1 MNTAFSL
8 LELLVT
14 MTIVIILILM
24 GMRFYNTQKQS
35 SYMSWAKAE
44 MIDISKIMKAAK
56 GYDGYYHQFIY
67 AMGYQPKGK
76 IYASVGTAASP
87 TSICCSQ
94 YPDPG
99 ADPCCRKD
107 PLTDACVG
115 YLYYN
120 CKAGGIHTATDN
132 TEICGFSG
140 ASCVRA
146 SPRLLPLATSRF
158 STCRPNPTS
167 WCDCEHFTVGAI
179 TFLGQELSINQLGEL
194 CEKN

>member
-1 MNTAFSL
+1 MGQELDNMNTAFSL

-99 ADPCCRKD
+99 TTPCKKNGQS
-107 PLTDACVG
+107 G

-120 CKAGGIHTATDN
+120 CKSGIPHTATDN
-132 TEICGFSG
+132 IKICDFSN
-140 ASCVRA
+140 ACETVD
-146 SPRLLPLATSRF
+146 LVPLATSRF
-158 STCRPNPTS
+158 STCRPSLAS
-167 WCDCEHFTVGAI
+167 WCDCEEFTVGAI
-179 TFLGQELSINQLGEL
+179 TFLGKELSINQMGEL
-194 CEKN
+194 CEEN

>member
-8 LELLVT
+8 LEMLVA
-14 MTIVIILILM
+14 MVIVGILALM
-24 GMRFYNTQKQS
+24 GMRFYGKQKQS

-76 IYASVGTAASP
+76 IYASVGTAASH
-87 TSICCSQ
+87 TTICCNQ

-99 ADPCCRKD
+99 TVPCAKNLRS
-107 PLTDACVG
+107 G

-120 CKAGGIHTATDN
+120 CKAGGIHTSTDN

-146 SPRLLPLATSRF
+146 VGLVPLATSRF
-158 STCRPNPTS
+158 STCRPNPAN
-167 WCDCEHFTVGAI
+167 WCNCEQFTVGAI
-179 TFLGQELSINQLGEL
+179 TFFGKELSMNQQGEL
-194 CEKN
+194 CEEN